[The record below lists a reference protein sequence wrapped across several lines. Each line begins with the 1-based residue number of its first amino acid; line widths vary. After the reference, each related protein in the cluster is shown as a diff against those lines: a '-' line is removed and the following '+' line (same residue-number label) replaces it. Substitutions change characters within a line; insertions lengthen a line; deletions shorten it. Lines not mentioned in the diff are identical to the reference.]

1 MWTASAGRQR
11 IGTNDSSAVSASK
24 GLTLPTPI
32 MASRVTKSDELHLRQ
47 PFGPRWPLGEHQAA
61 QFGRIVPNAHFDV
74 VRQLQPEFAQHAA
87 RSITE
92 RERLQS
98 RCVPDGLLEF
108 CPSKQISQARL
119 EIIRLSLIRCGSSSA
134 PFGHQYHVLGQ
145 LVLC

>member
-32 MASRVTKSDELHLRQ
+32 MASRVTKSDELNLRQ

-61 QFGRIVPNAHFDV
+61 QFGRTVPNAHFD

-87 RSITE
+87 RTITE

-98 RCVPDGLLEF
+98 RSVPDGLLEF
-108 CPSKQISQARL
+108 RPSKQISQTRL
-119 EIIRLSLIRCGSSSA
+119 EIIRLSLIRCGSSLA